1 MCYMTNEEFR
11 TIYEEKLRELKAEC
25 RQMVEDGELSEEDA
39 AFRYEMVKDEILWM
53 MDDLM

>member
-1 MCYMTNEEFR
+1 MTNEEFKQ
-11 TIYEEKLRELKAEC
+11 IYGEKLRELKADC
-25 RQMVEDGELSEEDA
+25 RTMIEDGELSEEDA